1 MSERVAVQ
9 MGSTFQNVC
18 QDSINEEVSG
28 LSNALSGAV
37 SIIDNTWFQYR
48 RENEGGDLAFSTAS
62 QANLLAMVCH
72 MYPSAPGDR

>member
-1 MSERVAVQ
+1 

-28 LSNALSGAV
+28 LSNALSGAI
-37 SIIDNTWFQYR
+37 SIIDNTWFRTDAQNR